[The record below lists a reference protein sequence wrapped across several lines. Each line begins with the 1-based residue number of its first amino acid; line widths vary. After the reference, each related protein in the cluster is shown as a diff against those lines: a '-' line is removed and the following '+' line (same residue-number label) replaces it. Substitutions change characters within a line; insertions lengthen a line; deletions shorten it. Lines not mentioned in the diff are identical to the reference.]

1 MLVSGITWR
10 ILAPIFITDIVGAMT
25 VILGIL
31 YAPSLIENLLGVQ
44 LYQMGRINSW
54 LDPYTY
60 SSGDGYH
67 LTESLKAI
75 GSGQLLETH
84 N

>member
-1 MLVSGITWR
+1 
-10 ILAPIFITDIVGAMT
+10 MT

-31 YAPSLIENLLGVQ
+31 YAPALIENLLGVQ

-67 LTESLKAI
+67 LTGI
-75 GSGQLLETH
+75 T
-84 N
+84 

>member
-1 MLVSGITWR
+1 MKIGAKIRHVIPLTNITPAIIAANTNVVPR
-10 ILAPIFITDIVGAMT
+10 SFCSNI
-25 VILGIL
+25 ILGIL
-31 YAPSLIENLLGVQ
+31 YAPALIENLLGVQ

-60 SSGDGYH
+60 HHYYMYR
-67 LTESLKAI
+67 
-75 GSGQLLETH
+75 GQAM